1 MFVSEFGLLRQRER
15 SPPRDTHWRQ
25 APATTYNCLALALGP
40 LLLLLLGTY
49 LVLLSNAPLVFCVR
63 AMVFVASL
71 GPNLP
76 NWKSANQWT
85 RDLFGEQSTGA
96 GTDQGDPHTSGS
108 DNMGSLWWNHL
119 STCL

>member
-15 SPPRDTHWRQ
+15 SAPRDTHWRQ

-63 AMVFVASL
+63 ASGKFMHTPV
-71 GPNLP
+71 PPLP
-76 NWKSANQWT
+76 RSRPSA
-85 RDLFGEQSTGA
+85 LQSTA
-96 GTDQGDPHTSGS
+96 TP
-108 DNMGSLWWNHL
+108 
-119 STCL
+119 C